1 MKSRAI
7 ILAAAVTACEAVP
20 CNVQPG
26 AEEIQA
32 QKDKVDALNRSFQMR
47 LRDVQDSLM
56 AIDNSMDEKREAF
69 SRIIEAEAPVFKEQL
84 LDILKKNRRN
94 EAGLYAYCNLENFV
108 ADESELEEPY
118 AMLSKSVRDSYESF
132 KDFTVR
138 CMVPTEEGTEEQTLS
153 LSDFVGKGKYIL
165 VDFWAS
171 WSGPCCAEIPNIA
184 AVYDKYA
191 GEDFDV
197 LSIAV
202 WDTPDETFDA
212 ADSHGVIWNQM
223 VIVPEDRSVP
233 TDVYGIKGIPQIML
247 FGPDGRIVARGLRGE
262 NIEKTIAKYVQG
274 K

>member
-7 ILAAAVTACEAVP
+7 ILAAAITAFAAIS

-153 LSDFVGKGKYIL
+153 LSDFVGKG
-165 VDFWAS
+165 
-171 WSGPCCAEIPNIA
+171 
-184 AVYDKYA
+184 
-191 GEDFDV
+191 
-197 LSIAV
+197 
-202 WDTPDETFDA
+202 T
-212 ADSHGVIWNQM
+212 
-223 VIVPEDRSVP
+223 
-233 TDVYGIKGIPQIML
+233 
-247 FGPDGRIVARGLRGE
+247 
-262 NIEKTIAKYVQG
+262 
-274 K
+274 

>member
-7 ILAAAVTACEAVP
+7 ILAAAVTAFVAIS

-153 LSDFVGKGKYIL
+153 LSDFVGKGKYVL

-171 WSGPCCAEIPNIA
+171 WCGPCRREIPNLIKI
-184 AVYDKYA
+184 YDQYK
-191 GEDFDV
+191 GDKFDV
-197 LSIAV
+197 IGVAT
-202 WDTPDETFDA
+202 WDKP
-212 ADSHGVIWNQM
+212 ADTEKAIEQL
-223 VIVPEDRSVP
+223 
-233 TDVYGIKGIPQIML
+233 GIKYPQIMNAQQAGSKAYGITGIPEIIL
-247 FGPDGRIVARGLRGE
+247 FGPDGTILKRGLRGE
-262 NIEKTIAKYVQG
+262 KMEQAIADILK
-274 K
+274 

>member
-1 MKSRAI
+1 MM
-7 ILAAAVTACEAVP
+7 LV
-20 CNVQPG
+20 
-26 AEEIQA
+26 
-32 QKDKVDALNRSFQMR
+32 KDMNK
-47 LRDVQDSLM
+47 
-56 AIDNSMDEKREAF
+56 
-69 SRIIEAEAPVFKEQL
+69 
-84 LDILKKNRRN
+84 
-94 EAGLYAYCNLENFV
+94 ENFQ
-108 ADESELEEPY
+108 EE
-118 AMLSKSVRDSYESF
+118 V
-132 KDFTVR
+132 V
-138 CMVPTEEGTEEQTLS
+138 Q
-153 LSDFVGKGKYIL
+153 SDKPVL

-171 WSGPCCAEIPNIA
+171 WCGPCCAEIPNIA

>member
-7 ILAAAVTACEAVP
+7 ILAAAVTAFAAIS
-20 CNVQPG
+20 CNVQPS

-69 SRIIEAEAPVFKEQL
+69 SGIIEAEAPVFKEQL

-132 KDFTVR
+132 KDFTLYGTDRGRNGGADPFPFRLCGQGQIRTCGLLGKLVR
-138 CMVPTEEGTEEQTLS
+138 S
-153 LSDFVGKGKYIL
+153 L
-165 VDFWAS
+165 
-171 WSGPCCAEIPNIA
+171 
-184 AVYDKYA
+184 
-191 GEDFDV
+191 
-197 LSIAV
+197 
-202 WDTPDETFDA
+202 
-212 ADSHGVIWNQM
+212 
-223 VIVPEDRSVP
+223 
-233 TDVYGIKGIPQIML
+233 
-247 FGPDGRIVARGLRGE
+247 LRRDP
-262 NIEKTIAKYVQG
+262 
-274 K
+274 